1 MLGLLTGAIYW
12 NIGEKSTHPP
22 SHPPTYLYSSS
33 FESSFFPLS
42 NLLITTGETAFPST
56 VFGAIYQTILTVA
69 FQTAA
74 CIPAYFAQRSVSS
87 HPPITHPPTYHPPTH
102 LKKQTGESST
112 DKEKQGSS
120 PHPPTHPPTHLS
132 SYRRVFYR
140 QREAGFFSPSA
151 YLLSSTLAAA
161 PLVVIDSA
169 IFGAMVYW
177 LMGFNRTGGGM
188 HFWLFLVN
196 LVSAYPPTHPPT
208 HPLTHGLLVDG
219 VQSRTGGGMHSCLPT
234 HPPTHPPTLF
244 PSSDSPP
251 PTHPTI
257 DSTSSFKPPPSPLP
271 F

>member
-1 MLGLLTGAIYW
+1 MVLGLLTGAIYW

-161 PLVVIDSA
+161 PFS
-169 IFGAMVYW
+169 
-177 LMGFNRTGGGM
+177 RHRQC
-188 HFWLFLVN
+188 HFWCYGV
-196 LVSAYPPTHPPT
+196 
-208 HPLTHGLLVDG
+208 LVDG
-219 VQSRTGGGMHSCLPT
+219 LQSNRRGDAFLAVFSQSGECLPT
-234 HPPTHPPTLF
+234 HPPTHPP
-244 PSSDSPP
+244 SHAWS
-251 PTHPTI
+251 I
-257 DSTSSFKPPPSPLP
+257 G
-271 F
+271 